1 MNCLIIFAK
10 APIPG
15 KVKTRLKV
23 GTSLSD
29 DDLCLLYRS
38 FLMDTID
45 LAMKTKVDNIFLAFT
60 PPSEKESIIGIVRD
74 STTEEKNYPQLKVFP
89 QIGDTFDKR
98 FFHAIQYVTEK
109 VGGNIALIGSDIPHM
124 QPRMID
130 KAFDFLAKN
139 TGMVLGPSTEGGVYL
154 VGVRSGT
161 LINYEGVFTKG
172 IEIENLVKIAK
183 EKRMPL
189 KLLEEMTDIDIV
201 SDLVT
206 LICKLNAM
214 SYSSKFGDVYLPK
227 NTIEVVEKLGLQI
240 MGDNG
245 STRGRRIVKI

>member
-1 MNCLIIFAK
+1 LNCLIIFAK

-23 GTSLSD
+23 DTSLSD

-45 LAMKTKVDNIFLAFT
+45 LAMKTKADNIFLAFT
-60 PPSEKESIIGIVRD
+60 PPSEKESIIRIVRD
-74 STTEEKNYPQLKVFP
+74 YTIEEKNYPQLNVFH
-89 QIGDTFDKR
+89 QVGDTFDKR
-98 FFHAIQYVTEK
+98 FFHAIQHVTKK
-109 VGGNIALIGSDIPHM
+109 VEGNIAIIGSDIPHM

-139 TGMVLGPSTEGGVYL
+139 AGMVLGPSTEGGVYL

-161 LINYEGVFTKG
+161 VINYEGVFTKG

-183 EKRMPL
+183 NKRMPL
-189 KLLEEMTDIDIV
+189 KLLEEMTDIDVV

-206 LICKLNAM
+206 FLCKLNPM
-214 SYSSKFGDVYLPK
+214 VYSSKFEDVYLPK
-227 NTIEVVEKLGLQI
+227 NTMKVIEKLGLRI
-240 MGDNG
+240 IDSKSG
-245 STRGRRIVKI
+245 TRGRKIVK